1 MQEQSGRLFGGFIF
15 QKREWA
21 IISTSVQNML
31 GIGIC
36 MVFLRK
42 EHTWNRLGWDVSLNP
57 NYDSALDFQI
67 NYKIGASIAIWMCG
81 GTFLSIR
88 KGEKRESLMKQRLE
102 LCASFGNIP
111 EYRDNVK
118 NMRVGIRFLCG
129 NLWVKPEISVPGI
142 SDLVAKRVRVLCS
155 MGVVFEL

>member
-67 NYKIGASIAIWMCG
+67 NYNIGASIAIWMCG

-88 KGEKRESLMKQRLE
+88 KGE
-102 LCASFGNIP
+102 
-111 EYRDNVK
+111 NVK
-118 NMRVGIRFLCG
+118 V
-129 NLWVKPEISVPGI
+129 
-142 SDLVAKRVRVLCS
+142 
-155 MGVVFEL
+155 

>member
-1 MQEQSGRLFGGFIF
+1 
-15 QKREWA
+15 
-21 IISTSVQNML
+21 
-31 GIGIC
+31 
-36 MVFLRK
+36 
-42 EHTWNRLGWDVSLNP
+42 
-57 NYDSALDFQI
+57 
-67 NYKIGASIAIWMCG
+67 
-81 GTFLSIR
+81 
-88 KGEKRESLMKQRLE
+88 MKQRLE